1 MRLVEENFRRKITG
15 RTDKKIN
22 NDVTAHLIQ
31 QALKAALVAHE
42 QTKKVS
48 DK

>member
-1 MRLVEENFRRKITG
+1 MRLVEENFRQQITG

-31 QALKAALVAHE
+31 QALKAALIAHD